1 MPVQGR
7 GTNEIHTGVLCR
19 DYFDDA
25 RQVALQM
32 HSHHQKIGCH
42 DDLAGPLFDQRANR
56 LFEIWLSQFEKRSFP
71 QRKAAATRRL
81 LGYSSDAFVGL
92 FDAGAV
98 TEDDQPDVFFRDH

>member
-1 MPVQGR
+1 MPGR
-7 GTNEIHTGVLCR
+7 DFLH
-19 DYFDDA
+19 DA

-32 HSHHQKIGCH
+32 HSHHQKIGRH
-42 DDLAGPLFDQRANR
+42 DDLTGPLFDQRANR

-81 LGYSSDAFVGL
+81 LCYSPDAFVGL

-98 TEDDQPDVFFRDH
+98 SKDDQPNLCFRAH